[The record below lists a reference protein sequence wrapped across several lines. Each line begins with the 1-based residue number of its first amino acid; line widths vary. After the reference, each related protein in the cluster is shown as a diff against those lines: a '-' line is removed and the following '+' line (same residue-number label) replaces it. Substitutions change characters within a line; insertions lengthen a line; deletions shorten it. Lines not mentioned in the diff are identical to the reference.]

1 MHPTH
6 PTRRTLAL
14 GLALPATLAALVGA
28 GPARRPASAATDPY
42 DSGPT
47 SNTPK
52 PTIVLVHGAFADASS
67 WSGTIR
73 RLRHAG
79 HPVLAPANPLRGLAE
94 DTAYLRSVLATV
106 DGPVVLVGHSYGGAV
121 ISGAAV
127 GDSRVKALVYIAAF
141 TPDEG
146 ESAAELAA
154 RFPGST
160 LGDTVTPR
168 SYPLPGGTGSGTE
181 LVIEQ
186 AKFHRQF
193 AADVPAADAAV
204 MAASQRPVATTA
216 LEEKAGRAAWREIP
230 SWALIA
236 TADKNIPPAA
246 QRWMARRAGSHV
258 TEVDASH
265 AVAVSRPTTVTHV
278 ILAAARATR

>member
-1 MHPTH
+1 MQL
-6 PTRRTLAL
+6 TRRTLAL
-14 GLALPATLAALVGA
+14 AVPATLAALVGA
-28 GPARRPASAATDPY
+28 APASRRAAADAGRHDPR
-42 DSGPT
+42 
-47 SNTPK
+47 

-67 WSGTIR
+67 WHGTIR
-73 RLRHAG
+73 RLQQAG
-79 HPVLAPANPLRGLAE
+79 HPVLAPANPLRGLAA
-94 DTAYLRSVLATV
+94 DTAYLRSVLAAV

-127 GDSRVKALVYIAAF
+127 GDRRVKALVYIAAF

-168 SYPLPGGTGSGTE
+168 AYPLPGGGAGTE
-181 LVIEQ
+181 LLIEQ
-186 AKFHRQF
+186 SAFHRQF

-204 MAASQRPVATTA
+204 MAATQRPVATGA
-216 LEEKAGRAAWREIP
+216 LEEKAGEAAWKTIP

-236 TADKNIPPAA
+236 TADRNIPPAA
-246 QRWMARRAGSHV
+246 GRWMARRAGSRV

-265 AVAVSRPTTVTHV
+265 AVAVSRPAAVTRV

>member
-1 MHPTH
+1 MH
-6 PTRRTLAL
+6 PTRRALTL

-28 GPARRPASAATDPY
+28 GPASRPSDAHVDA
-42 DSGPT
+42 DSGVGAGRHGQ
-47 SNTPK
+47 K

-67 WSGTIR
+67 WRGTIR
-73 RLRHAG
+73 RLQHAG

-94 DTAYLRSVLATV
+94 DTAYLRSVLAGV

-127 GDSRVKALVYIAAF
+127 GDTRVKALVYIAAF
-141 TPDEG
+141 TPAEG
-146 ESAAELAA
+146 ESAAGLAA

-160 LGDTVTPR
+160 LGDTVRPQA
-168 SYPLPGGTGSGTE
+168 YPLPGGGTGTE

-186 AKFHRQF
+186 SAFHRQF
-193 AADVPAADAAV
+193 AADVPTADAAV
-204 MAASQRPVATTA
+204 MAASQRPVATAA
-216 LEEKAGRAAWREIP
+216 LEEGAGETAWRTIP

-265 AVAVSRPTTVTHV
+265 AVAVSRPAVVTHV

>member
-1 MHPTH
+1 MH
-6 PTRRTLAL
+6 PTRRTLTLA
-14 GLALPATLAALVGA
+14 LALPAAVASLLGAA
-28 GPARRPASAATDPY
+28 PARPASDPVAAGTDRR
-42 DSGPT
+42 D
-47 SNTPK
+47 PK

-73 RLRHAG
+73 RLQHVG
-79 HPVLAPANPLRGLAE
+79 YPVLAPANPLRGLAA

-127 GDSRVKALVYIAAF
+127 GDGRVKALVYIAAF
-141 TPDEG
+141 TPDKG

-154 RFPGST
+154 KFPGST
-160 LGDTVTPR
+160 LGDTVNPR
-168 SYPLPGGTGSGTE
+168 PYPLPGGGTGTE
-181 LVIEQ
+181 LVIER

-193 AADVPAADAAV
+193 AADVSTADAAV
-204 MAASQRPVATTA
+204 MAATQRPVATAA
-216 LEEKAGRAAWREIP
+216 LEEKAGEAAWKTIP

-246 QRWMARRAGSHV
+246 ERWMARRAGSHI

-265 AVAVSRPTTVTHV
+265 AVAVSRPAVVTDV
-278 ILAAARATR
+278 ILDAARATR

>member
-1 MHPTH
+1 MH

-14 GLALPATLAALVGA
+14 ALALPATLASLMGA
-28 GPARRPASAATDPY
+28 APARPASGPAAAGIDRH
-42 DSGPT
+42 DL
-47 SNTPK
+47 K
-52 PTIVLVHGAFADASS
+52 PTVVLVHGAFADASS

-73 RLRHAG
+73 RLQRAG
-79 HPVLAPANPLRGLAE
+79 YPVLAPANPLRGLTA
-94 DTAYLRSVLATV
+94 DTAYLRSVLAAV

-127 GDSRVKALVYIAAF
+127 GDSHVKALVYIAAF
-141 TPDEG
+141 TPDKG

-154 RFPGST
+154 KFPGST
-160 LGDTVTPR
+160 LGDTVNPR
-168 SYPLPGGTGSGTE
+168 SYPLPGGGTGTE
-181 LVIEQ
+181 LVIER

-193 AADVPAADAAV
+193 AADVPTADAAV
-204 MAASQRPVATTA
+204 MAATQRPVATAA
-216 LEEKAGRAAWREIP
+216 LEEKAGEAAWKTIP

-246 QRWMARRAGSHV
+246 ERWMARRAGSNI

-265 AVAVSRPTTVTHV
+265 AVAVSRPTVVTDV
-278 ILAAARATR
+278 ILDAARATR

>member
-1 MHPTH
+1 MH
-6 PTRRTLAL
+6 PTRRSLAL
-14 GLALPATLAALVGA
+14 GLALPATLAALLGA
-28 GPARRPASAATDPY
+28 GPAAPASRPAAAGD
-42 DSGPT
+42 DRHE
-47 SNTPK
+47 PK

-73 RLRHAG
+73 RLQHAG
-79 HPVLAPANPLRGLAE
+79 YPVLAPANPLRGLAD
-94 DTAYLRSVLATV
+94 DTAYLRSVLDAV

-141 TPDEG
+141 TPDKG

-154 RFPGST
+154 KFPGST
-160 LGDTVTPR
+160 LGDTVNPR
-168 SYPLPGGTGSGTE
+168 SYPLPGGGSGTE
-181 LVIEQ
+181 LVIERT
-186 AKFHRQF
+186 KFHKQF
-193 AADVPAADAAV
+193 AADVPTTDAAV
-204 MAASQRPVATTA
+204 MAVTQRPVATTA
-216 LEEKAGRAAWREIP
+216 LEEQAGDTAWRTIP

-246 QRWMARRAGSHV
+246 QQWMARRAGSSV

-265 AVAVSRPTTVTHV
+265 AVAVSRPAVVTHV